1 MPRLSFRLLIR
12 WWKDYLQ
19 WTADTWGS
27 FCCFQSSFVKG
38 YGHKEAESLEM
49 TNVPEE
55 CFSPLDLFFKNV
67 KKKMKTLSWLLF
79 CHALSTSVKQR

>member
-1 MPRLSFRLLIR
+1 MKPMSSVRMTNAIS
-12 WWKDYLQ
+12 
-19 WTADTWGS
+19 ADLYAGLFSLHSLT
-27 FCCFQSSFVKG
+27 
-38 YGHKEAESLEM
+38 ESLEM